1 MANIMIDPVTRIN
14 GNASVRVVLDE
25 SGNPQRADFLAFG
38 YRGFDQIAAGSHLEN
53 LLPIVSRVC
62 GGDSL
67 FHQIAAVIAVER
79 ALGVEPPEESRRLR
93 ELAMWGQLFER
104 HAVSLTVHSLPD
116 LLFPSS
122 DPGLRNIISIHRV
135 DEEIVKR
142 LMTLKSLGTS
152 VLQEAGGRAVHPVNF
167 VPGGAVQDIPEGRR
181 KTLMDKLND
190 AKPLLIETGR
200 LMKLL
205 LRRNEDA
212 VISVG
217 SEKMACM
224 SLRDENGLVITGT
237 LLVAIDSEGETL
249 ASLGP
254 EEAAGRL
261 EENNSPHSHIRS
273 AELSNV
279 GEVRVGPLARLNVNG
294 RYGSQQ
300 ADEELEEIKAQWGFP
315 LHRSMIGHVARILEM
330 IHAWERMIELLSQ
343 PAGERMRK
351 ELSAASGRGVGV
363 VEAPEGTLIY
373 DLVLEEGGLV
383 KQLSITAPLQFN
395 LKSLER
401 SLLESARAVLGRGVE
416 IDAKAITF
424 LETAIRAYAPCV
436 PCGVH

>member
-1 MANIMIDPVTRIN
+1 MAEIVIDPVTRIN
-14 GNASVRVVLDE
+14 GNASVRIVLDE
-25 SGNPQRADFLAFG
+25 AGNPRRADFLAFG
-38 YRGFDQIAAGSHLEN
+38 YRGFDQIAAGAHIDN
-53 LLPIVSRVC
+53 LMPIVSRIC

-67 FHQIAAVIAVER
+67 FHQIAAALAVEK
-79 ALGVEPPEESRRLR
+79 ALGVEPPEEARRLR

-116 LLFPSS
+116 MLFPSS

-135 DEEIVKR
+135 DEEVIKR

-167 VPGGAVQDIPEGRR
+167 IPGGAAKDIPEDRR
-181 KTLMDKLND
+181 KILTDKLNE

-200 LMKLL
+200 LIKLL

-212 VISVG
+212 VNSLG
-217 SEKMACM
+217 SEKTICLA
-224 SLRDENGLVITGT
+224 LRNDKGLTITGT
-237 LLVAIDSEGETL
+237 SLAVIDPEGETL
-249 ASLGP
+249 STLSL
-254 EEAAGRL
+254 EEAVGRL
-261 EENNSPHSHIRS
+261 EENNSGHSHVRS
-273 AELSNV
+273 AELSGV

-300 ADEELEEIKAQWGFP
+300 ADEELDEVKAQWGFP

-330 IHAWERMIELLSQ
+330 IHAWERMIELLGK
-343 PAGERMRK
+343 PAGERMRN
-351 ELSAASGRGVGV
+351 ELSPSSGRGVGV
-363 VEAPEGTLIY
+363 VEAPEGLLLY
-373 DLVLEEGGLV
+373 DLVLEEEGRV

-395 LKSLER
+395 LKALER
-401 SLLESARAVLGRGVE
+401 SLLESAGAVLGGGAE
-416 IDAKAITF
+416 ADAKAITF
-424 LETAIRAYAPCV
+424 VETAIRAYAPCI